1 MVDINQCTNAVVSLI
16 MFFFNLPSFNIKIFE
31 SAFYISLS
39 SYDSAKS
46 ADPEEV

>member
-1 MVDINQCTNAVVSLI
+1 MYKCRRFFNYV
-16 MFFFNLPSFNIKIFE
+16 FFNLPSFNIKIFE

-46 ADPEEV
+46 ADEEV